1 MKSPWKYL
9 ASLATFGRTIKEPVS
24 PPEAETSKPDQPSL
38 APEEGAPVPWDRTD
52 DAASAAVD
60 VPDKPTDP
68 IGNLVVPVEII
79 EQVSAAITVDSPR
92 VDDHASERAQSARLR
107 KVQRR
112 VRKPRARPVAVVKA
126 MQPKQAPI
134 VVRPPPTLSD
144 EVAALDEEVRQLRRQ
159 LTEKLRLQNEQLQ
172 GLLKRFDRS

>member
-9 ASLATFGRTIKEPVS
+9 AGLTSFGRTIKEPVS
-24 PPEAETSKPDQPSL
+24 PPEADSSKPDEPSP
-38 APEEGAPVPWDRTD
+38 APEEGTPAPLDRSD
-52 DAASAAVD
+52 DAASATVD

-68 IGNLVVPVEII
+68 TGNLVVPVEIV

-92 VDDHASERAQSARLR
+92 ADDHASERGQSARLR

-112 VRKPRARPVAVVKA
+112 VRKPSARPVAVVKA
-126 MQPKQAPI
+126 IQPREAPI

-159 LTEKLRLQNEQLQ
+159 LTEKLRLQNKQLA
-172 GLLKRFDRS
+172 GLLKRFDAS

>member
-9 ASLATFGRTIKEPVS
+9 AGLTSFGRTIKEPVS
-24 PPEAETSKPDQPSL
+24 PPEAETSKPDEPSF
-38 APEEGAPVPWDRTD
+38 APEEGIPAPLDRTD

-68 IGNLVVPVEII
+68 TGNLVVPVEIV

-92 VDDHASERAQSARLR
+92 ADEHASERGQSAKPR

-112 VRKPRARPVAVVKA
+112 VTKPSARPVAVKA
-126 MQPKQAPI
+126 IQPKEAP
-134 VVRPPPTLSD
+134 VVGRPPPTSFD

-159 LTEKLRLQNEQLQ
+159 LTEKLRLQNEQLA
-172 GLLKRFDRS
+172 GLLKRFDAS

>member
-9 ASLATFGRTIKEPVS
+9 AGLATFGRTTKEPVS
-24 PPEAETSKPDQPSL
+24 PSEAETSKSDQPSF
-38 APEEGAPVPWDRTD
+38 APEKGIPVPLDRSD
-52 DAASAAVD
+52 DATSATLDGPGTSAD
-60 VPDKPTDP
+60 PT
-68 IGNLVVPVEII
+68 GNLVVPAEIVEP
-79 EQVSAAITVDSPR
+79 VSAAITVDSPR
-92 VDDHASERAQSARLR
+92 ADDHGLERAQSARLR

-112 VRKPRARPVAVVKA
+112 VRKPSARPVAVVKA
-126 MQPKQAPI
+126 NQPKEATI

-159 LTEKLRLQNEQLQ
+159 LSEKLRLQNKQLA

>member
-9 ASLATFGRTIKEPVS
+9 AGLATFGRTIKEPVS
-24 PPEAETSKPDQPSL
+24 PPEADSSKPDQPSL
-38 APEEGAPVPWDRTD
+38 APEEGTPVPLDRSD
-52 DAASAAVD
+52 DAANVAVD
-60 VPDKPTDP
+60 GPDKPTDP
-68 IGNLVVPVEII
+68 TANLVVPVEIV

-92 VDDHASERAQSARLR
+92 ADDHGLERAQSARLR

-126 MQPKQAPI
+126 IQPKEAPI

-159 LTEKLRLQNEQLQ
+159 LTEKLRLQNKLLQ
-172 GLLKRFDRS
+172 GLLRRFDRS